1 MQQLFSSLKV
11 NALKIIDLLKDDKY
25 KGNEL
30 MDALNERNKLFEV
43 IYNTNIDSQ
52 YLAQIKELIDQN
64 ALIME
69 LIEKKKHTLMEN
81 FVNFQKNYNNIM
93 KYLKQGGQR

>member
-1 MQQLFSSLKV
+1 MKDVFEKLKE
-11 NALKIIDLLKDDKY
+11 NGLKMIDLLQAQEFNDTQ
-25 KGNEL
+25 L

-64 ALIME
+64 ALIMD

-93 KYLKQGGQR
+93 KYLNQGGQR

>member
-11 NALKIIDLLKDDKY
+11 NALRIIDLLKDDKY
-25 KGNEL
+25 KGDEL
-30 MDALNERNKLFEV
+30 MDALNERNKLFEI
-43 IYNTNIDSQ
+43 IYNTKINIQ

-64 ALIME
+64 ALIMD
-69 LIEKKKHTLMEN
+69 LIENKKHKLTEN
-81 FVNFQKNYNNIM
+81 FANFQKNYNNIM